1 MEMKEVVAKP
11 DQLIL
16 SGYGPGQFRLG
27 LDVIHK
33 GSLLLL
39 PEGPSTWP
47 VASVS
52 DLSADHVAPIIAA
65 KDQMDIIL
73 IGVGK
78 SLMPLPR
85 IVRETLEGADVPFE
99 VMDTGAAC
107 RTFNVLLE
115 EERRVFA
122 ALIAV

>member
-11 DQLIL
+11 EQLIL

-27 LDVIHK
+27 MDILHK

-39 PEGPSTWP
+39 PEGPQTWP
-47 VASVS
+47 VAAVAE
-52 DLSADHVAPIIAA
+52 LTPDHVAPIIEARRE
-65 KDQMDIIL
+65 MDIIL

-78 SLMPLPR
+78 TLTPLPR
-85 IVRETLEGADVPFE
+85 IVRQTLEAADVPFE

-115 EERRVFA
+115 EQRRVFA